1 MGTLSRTRQPSN
13 YRLTGNEKCGWAG
26 TTWEKGAVVPVDACR
41 RALRGAPSSAS
52 FCLETTRTLGSGD
65 RQGRWERT
73 ALSTGHRPRAIRSLS
88 LVSYITPTHPS
99 HSLPGSLER
108 KVFSVQFVE
117 KMRLPEV
124 KLISPASQPPRF
136 KLRLRESKPLWGEG
150 RCVWTSRDP
159 GACGQEAG
167 TSF

>member
-73 ALSTGHRPRAIRSLS
+73 ALRTGHRPRAIRSLS
-88 LVSYITPTHPS
+88 LVSYITPTHPPIPLS
-99 HSLPGSLER
+99 SRQPR
-108 KVFSVQFVE
+108 E
-117 KMRLPEV
+117 KGILCSIRGENE
-124 KLISPASQPPRF
+124 AS
-136 KLRLRESKPLWGEG
+136 
-150 RCVWTSRDP
+150 
-159 GACGQEAG
+159 
-167 TSF
+167 